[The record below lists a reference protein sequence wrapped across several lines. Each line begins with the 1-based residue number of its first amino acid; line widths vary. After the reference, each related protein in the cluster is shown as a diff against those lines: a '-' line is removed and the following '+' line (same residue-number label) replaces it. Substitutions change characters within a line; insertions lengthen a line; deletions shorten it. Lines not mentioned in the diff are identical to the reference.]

1 MGGEGLRKVLTGILF
16 VMIVFG
22 VLLMTA
28 CEKKTDIAPEDQKSW
43 NDVFVRMKE
52 FKEQITRVA
61 SPSDYQETQ
70 VITVLNLETPF
81 HLLSPDS
88 QERQ

>member
-1 MGGEGLRKVLTGILF
+1 MRNVLTDFLII
-16 VMIVFG
+16 MIVFA

-28 CEKKTDIAPEDQKSW
+28 CKKETEIAPEDQKSW

-52 FKEQITRVA
+52 FKEQIARVA
-61 SPSDYQETQ
+61 SPSDSQETQ
-70 VITVLNLETPF
+70 VATGLNLEIPF